1 MGFMT
6 PRLLPVDPGT
16 YRTLP
21 RRDRLEALTRHW
33 VEHGFGSPSSVYLFY
48 VVKCAL
54 YLGGAALV
62 ISLTPGL
69 GPVTEVAA
77 WWSEPVVYQKLI
89 VFTLLWEVIGL
100 GCGSG
105 PLSSRFLPPIGSA
118 LYWLR
123 PGTVRLPPWPG
134 KVPLT
139 RGDRRGPVDVL
150 LYAAVLAS
158 GVWLLLGRPDDAGLL
173 DPATAVP
180 LIVTL
185 AVLGLRDKTVFLA
198 ARGEQYGLSLLV
210 FFFSY
215 GDMFIGFKLIMLA
228 IWWGAATS
236 KLNHHFPFVVATM
249 MSNAPLVPNRLKPL
263 FYRDHPRDL
272 RPSRLSF
279 LLAHVGTATEYL
291 VPLYL
296 VFLGDGGPWTWAAL
310 LYMVVFHLHILSTL
324 PMGVPLEWNLFFVF
338 SLFLLFGAHGDLTV
352 WDLHSPWLLAVI
364 LPSLVLLPLLG
375 NLRPDLVSFLPAMRY
390 YAGNWATSAWLFT
403 GDALDRLEAGLTTS
417 ARLAPHQMA
426 TLYDADT
433 ALLLAA
439 KAEGWRAMHSHGR
452 ALNGLVE
459 RITDGQDGVT
469 VLEGELIAGFALG
482 WNFGEGHLHDDQLL
496 RAVQARCAFAPGE
509 IRVICLEGQP
519 LHRQTQSYEIHD
531 AALGLL
537 ESGHV
542 AVRDMLTRQ
551 PWPTDGPGY
560 PVYDVRSAR
569 PLAEPRPLD
578 STS

>member
-1 MGFMT
+1 MGFMK
-6 PRLLPVDPGT
+6 PRLLPVDAGT

-33 VEHGFGSPSSVYLFY
+33 VEHGFGSPSAVYLFY

-54 YLGGAALV
+54 YVGGAALV

-69 GPVTEVAA
+69 GPVTEVAS

-89 VFTLLWEVIGL
+89 VFTLLWEVVGL

-118 LYWLR
+118 TYWLR

-134 KVPLT
+134 TVPFT
-139 RGDRRGPVDVL
+139 RGDRRGLVDVL
-150 LYAAVLAS
+150 LYAAVIAS
-158 GVWLLLGRPDDAGLL
+158 GVWLLGRPGPGLL
-173 DPATAVP
+173 DPMAAVP

-210 FFFSY
+210 FFFPY

-272 RPSRLSF
+272 RPSRLAF

-338 SLFLLFGAHGDLTV
+338 SLFFLFGAHGDLTV
-352 WDLHSPWLLAVI
+352 WDLHSPWLLVVI
-364 LPSLVLLPLLG
+364 LPSLVLIPLLG

-417 ARLAPHQMA
+417 ARLAPHQMV

-459 RITDGQDGVT
+459 RVTDGQGGVT
-469 VLEGELIAGFALG
+469 VVEGELMAGFALG

-496 RAVQARCAFAPGE
+496 RAVQARCAFTPGE
-509 IRVICLEGQP
+509 VRVVCLEGQP

-560 PVYDVRSAR
+560 PVYDVRQTR
-569 PLAEPRPLD
+569 PLSDPRPLD
-578 STS
+578 TTS

>member
-1 MGFMT
+1 MG
-6 PRLLPVDPGT
+6 
-16 YRTLP
+16 
-21 RRDRLEALTRHW
+21 
-33 VEHGFGSPSSVYLFY
+33 
-48 VVKCAL
+48 
-54 YLGGAALV
+54 
-62 ISLTPGL
+62 
-69 GPVTEVAA
+69 
-77 WWSEPVVYQKLI
+77 
-89 VFTLLWEVIGL
+89 
-100 GCGSG
+100 
-105 PLSSRFLPPIGSA
+105 
-118 LYWLR
+118 
-123 PGTVRLPPWPG
+123 
-134 KVPLT
+134 
-139 RGDRRGPVDVL
+139 RGHL
-150 LYAAVLAS
+150 
-158 GVWLLLGRPDDAGLL
+158 
-173 DPATAVP
+173 
-180 LIVTL
+180 
-185 AVLGLRDKTVFLA
+185 
-198 ARGEQYGLSLLV
+198 
-210 FFFSY
+210 
-215 GDMFIGFKLIMLA
+215 
-228 IWWGAATS
+228 

-310 LYMVVFHLHILSTL
+310 LYMVVFHLHILSTI

-338 SLFLLFGAHGDLTV
+338 SLFFLFGAHGDLTV

-403 GDALDRLEAGLTTS
+403 GDALDRLGSGLTTS
-417 ARLAPHQMA
+417 ARLAPHQMV

-439 KAEGWRAMHSHGR
+439 KAEGWRSMHSHGR
-452 ALNGLVE
+452 ALNGLAE
-459 RITDGQDGVT
+459 RVTQDQDGVT
-469 VLEGELIAGFALG
+469 VVEGELIAGFAIG

-509 IRVICLEGQP
+509 VRVICLEGQP

-551 PWPTDGPGY
+551 PWPTDGADY

-569 PLAEPRPLD
+569 PAAEPRSLD